1 MAKYIIWSDHIAGV
15 TTYEEL
21 VKLEQHTSVSSV
33 VSTDDI
39 EQLINAILNET
50 DHLLYFKEI
59 DE

>member
-1 MAKYIIWSDHIAGV
+1 VAKYIIWSDHIAGV